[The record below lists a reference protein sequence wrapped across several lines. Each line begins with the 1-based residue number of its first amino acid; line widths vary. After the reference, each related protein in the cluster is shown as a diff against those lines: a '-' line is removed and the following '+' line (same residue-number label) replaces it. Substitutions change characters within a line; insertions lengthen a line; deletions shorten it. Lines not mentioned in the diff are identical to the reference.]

1 MATTATISPPLPRVA
16 PQLLR
21 ELVQVQRILGSRGLV
36 RYLSCLGRRLPQ
48 VLGQRSLGP
57 ADALMGGPL
66 TLRTEG
72 GELRID
78 CGDFGVVREIFGSR
92 CYAFAD
98 WIKRSRNFL
107 DLGANEGCFVLY
119 ALTADP
125 SNRVTAVEAQTS
137 LCERLQANLQCNG
150 LETRARVIQGL
161 AGGPNAQLEEVGAM
175 MPKLEMESLLSDLG
189 EVDFLKIDIEGSEFS
204 LFEQCAAWIKKVHF
218 IAMEIHHD
226 CGDSEA
232 LKQHLNKLGFL
243 VRHEG
248 RHGDLGYLFLENDFS
263 AD

>member
-1 MATTATISPPLPRVA
+1 MAITATASPPIPGVA

-21 ELVQVQRILGSRGLV
+21 ELIQVQRILGSRGLV
-36 RYLSCLGRRLPQ
+36 RYLTCLGRRLPQ
-48 VLGQRSLGP
+48 VLRQRSLGP

-72 GELRID
+72 GHLRID
-78 CGDFGVVREIFGSR
+78 CGDFGVVREIFGSH

-98 WIKRSRNFL
+98 WIKRSHNFL
-107 DLGANEGCFVLY
+107 DLGANEGLFVLY

-125 SNRVTAVEAQTS
+125 TNRVTAVEAQAS
-137 LCERLQANLQCNG
+137 LCERLQANLQDNG
-150 LETRARVIQGL
+150 LGTRARVIQGL
-161 AGGPNAQLEEVGAM
+161 AGGPNAQLEENAAT
-175 MPKLEMESLLSDLG
+175 MPKVEMERLLSDLG

-204 LFEQCAAWIKKVHF
+204 LFEQCEAWIKKVHF

-226 CGDSEA
+226 CGDSQA
-232 LKQHLNKLGFL
+232 LKRHLSKLGFL

-248 RHGDLGYLFLENDFS
+248 RHRDLGYLFLENNFS
-263 AD
+263 PE